1 MKTKTILSS
10 PRSDLREF
18 SETYRP
24 VETPALVEL
33 CGVSFGH
40 EPFENASSE
49 DIERYRG
56 RSALN
61 EVERVLFI
69 LAAQSRFNRR

>member
-10 PRSDLREF
+10 HRTDLREF
-18 SETYRP
+18 TETYREVP
-24 VETPALVEL
+24 NGAEL

-40 EPFENASSE
+40 EPISYASSE
-49 DIERYRG
+49 DIAAYRG

-61 EVERVLFI
+61 ELERVLFVI
-69 LAAQSRFNRR
+69 AAQSRFNRR